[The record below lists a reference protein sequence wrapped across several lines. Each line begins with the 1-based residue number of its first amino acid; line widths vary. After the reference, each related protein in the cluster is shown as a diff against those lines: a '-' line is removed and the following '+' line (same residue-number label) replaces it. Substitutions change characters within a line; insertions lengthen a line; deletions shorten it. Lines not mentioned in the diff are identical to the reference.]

1 MYTYKPLNQN
11 KVLKSSDIN
20 NSFREIFNNLS
31 DLQLKSTNAT
41 INQSMILDVVN
52 TYSTAMSDILDEIQT
67 SIANIDEKYNILTL
81 YSTENI
87 IYPTI
92 DLPLVNH
99 EPHFGTATLGIFSK
113 KIIHSSIGYDGR
125 YHPISNLLDY
135 VNWFTI
141 SHIASDAF
149 DRILENDIE
158 NAFDQD
164 ANTVFYRR
172 LETLD
177 DNINAADLT
186 FEISFPAGE
195 RVNSLRIHPFPE
207 GYINIDKITYSN
219 SSNETN
225 YLQSKDGFDIN
236 YSFNKARKQLINFKT
251 IQPSVVTVK
260 LNQPYRMG
268 IDPYHFMLGLHN
280 ISFAYEVYEN
290 ISYIGFQ
297 IIKPNGKSEIVK
309 MITNLMENGD
319 TDLSTGATYYI
330 FTSRDDFD
338 NALFENAVYNSD
350 TSSRINPGTGS
361 IYIPDEVSEIFILI
375 KLIKD
380 ENENTPILRNL
391 LIEWDD

>member
-1 MYTYKPLNQN
+1 MKPEE
-11 KVLKSSDIN
+11 KVQVK
-20 NSFREIFNNLS
+20 LS
-31 DLQLKSTNAT
+31 GN
-41 INQSMILDVVN
+41 
-52 TYSTAMSDILDEIQT
+52 E
-67 SIANIDEKYNILTL
+67 
-81 YSTENI
+81 
-87 IYPTI
+87 
-92 DLPLVNH
+92 
-99 EPHFGTATLGIFSK
+99 K
-113 KIIHSSIGYDGR
+113 KIKG
-125 YHPISNLLDY
+125 
-135 VNWFTI
+135 
-141 SHIASDAF
+141 
-149 DRILENDIE
+149 
-158 NAFDQD
+158 
-164 ANTVFYRR
+164 
-172 LETLD
+172 
-177 DNINAADLT
+177 
-186 FEISFPAGE
+186 
-195 RVNSLRIHPFPE
+195 
-207 GYINIDKITYSN
+207 INIDKITYSN

-309 MITNLMENGD
+309 MVTNLMENGD